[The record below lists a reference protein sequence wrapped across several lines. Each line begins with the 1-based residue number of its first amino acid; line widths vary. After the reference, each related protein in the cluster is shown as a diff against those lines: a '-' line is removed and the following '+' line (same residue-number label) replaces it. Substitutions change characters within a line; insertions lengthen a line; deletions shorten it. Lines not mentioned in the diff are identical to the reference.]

1 MLTAWDERRDLAI
14 GGDEKTTIAFAA
26 DHWIR
31 LAKTAIKH
39 SGRFA
44 VALSGGSTPKAIFTY
59 LAEQPN
65 ALDWSRVWLF
75 WSDERSV
82 EPDHPDSNYHMAMT
96 AGLNKLPLSPQ
107 NIFRMKAENEIEKHA
122 AEYEEIIQNKLGDD
136 LFDLVM
142 LGLGE
147 DGHTA
152 SLFPNTKA
160 LKETRHLVAANHILE
175 KNTWRMTF
183 TFPCINQSRCS
194 AIYALG
200 KGKADIVKQV
210 LKAKLPSPWPASFVG
225 TKERKAI
232 WILDNSASQDL
243 CC

>member
-1 MLTAWDERRDLAI
+1 MLTSWDERRDLAI
-14 GGDEKTTIAFAA
+14 TGDEKATIAFAA

-31 LAKTAIKH
+31 LAKNAIKH

-82 EPDHPDSNYHMAMT
+82 GPDHPDSNYHMAMT
-96 AGLNKLPLSPQ
+96 AGLNKLPLLPQ

-122 AEYEEIIQNKLGDD
+122 AEYEEIIQGKLGDN

-160 LKETRHLVAANHILE
+160 LKETRHLVKANHVPE

-183 TFPCINQSRCS
+183 TFPCINKSQCS

-200 KGKADIVKQV
+200 KGKADIAKQV

-225 TKERKAI
+225 TKERKAL
-232 WILDNSASQDL
+232 WILDDLASHTL
-243 CC
+243 FN